1 MGPCHLLLASAL
13 LTASTDA
20 RPLEGIGHWHA
31 TLAPGVRLI
40 ALEWQILDAR
50 ELGRILVD
58 PAAFAKDVSTL
69 HERLYKLQRAPLLEE
84 RGRFP
89 PLKLVELLIAHN
101 RKYHT
106 ELHHRLEIDPLHASE
121 LRDAMDEAEQLFR
134 VWDTLRDAL
143 TEHYYVDYQRQAL
156 DRLRAQ
162 LGLTAFYRGDMPPA
176 LPTWRFPRN

>member
-1 MGPCHLLLASAL
+1 MGPCYLLLASAM
-13 LTASTDA
+13 LTASPDA
-20 RPLEGIGHWHA
+20 MPPEKSGTWHA
-31 TLAPGVRLI
+31 AVAPGMRLI

-58 PAAFAKDVSTL
+58 PAAFAKDLKTL
-69 HERLYKLQRAPLLEE
+69 QEQLCKLQHAPLLEE

-89 PLKLVELLIAHN
+89 SLKLVELLIANN

-106 ELHHRLEIDPLHASE
+106 ELHHRLEIDPLHAEE
-121 LRDAMDEAEQLFR
+121 LRDAMNEAEELFR
-134 VWDTLRDAL
+134 AWDTLRVAL
-143 TEHYYVDYQRQAL
+143 TQHYYVDYQRQAL